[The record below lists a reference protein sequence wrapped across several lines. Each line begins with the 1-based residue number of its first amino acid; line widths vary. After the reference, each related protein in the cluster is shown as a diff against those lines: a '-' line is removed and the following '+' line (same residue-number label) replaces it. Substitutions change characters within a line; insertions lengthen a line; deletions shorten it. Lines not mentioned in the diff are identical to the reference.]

1 MDMSGFQ
8 HYKEQSVNTM
18 TSGELLLILYDELLK
33 RLLRAQLALK
43 KEDYPLFE
51 QSVNRAS
58 EIVRYLQNT
67 LDTQYEISR
76 ELSRMYEFFLYEL
89 SRLHAGRSEAV
100 IEELKPLVEEL
111 RNAFREAA
119 KQVP

>member
-43 KEDYPLFE
+43 KEDYPLFD

>member
-1 MDMSGFQ
+1 MDMSGYQ

-18 TSGELLLILYDELLK
+18 TSSELLLILYDELLK

-43 KEDYPLFE
+43 KEDYPLFD

-89 SRLHAGRSEAV
+89 SRIRAGRSEAV

>member
-43 KEDYPLFE
+43 KEDYPLFD

-89 SRLHAGRSEAV
+89 SRLHAGRSETV

>member
-1 MDMSGFQ
+1 MDMSGYQ

-18 TSGELLLILYDELLK
+18 TSSELLLILYDELLK

-89 SRLHAGRSEAV
+89 SRIRAGRSEAV